1 MDSRDMIDKFKD
13 SFKEESIENISNI
26 EQALLNIEFESGQEV
41 INSIFR
47 NFHTIKGSAG
57 MFGFNFTASLVH
69 EIETV
74 LDPIKEG
81 SEEFNQVTIDSTLM
95 AVDFI
100 RELIEGDEAI
110 DEVEFKAR
118 EKELIETIK
127 IGIGFSV
134 DFGTGSELDSD
145 SNKKFH
151 LDSFSGLKVER
162 SVSGSFIKDRFEDE
176 ALNIETRI
184 YKILFL
190 PARGVL
196 FHGHK
201 PINLLKKILNLG
213 NGQIKARVR
222 DIPDLELISPD
233 NVYVKWEIKLETEE
247 SKSSIEDV
255 FVFLN
260 DQSKIV
266 VEEVDEFYEIPENEF
281 DSLVANTSESK
292 EEKKPNETSYVKRKN
307 GGEAKPGEIRHKTAA
322 SRVGDSSSFNFND
335 VSAKSKVNIAS
346 IKVDSKKLDHLVN
359 LVGELVTIQSKL
371 AKESENRNSNVL
383 NSISAEFSLLINELR
398 DYTTGL
404 RTVPIEILFV
414 KFQRIVK
421 DLSSQLGKS
430 ILYQTQGGDT
440 VLDKS
445 IIERLN
451 EPLVHLIR
459 NSIDHGIE
467 SINERVDAGKDPKG
481 VIKLSAHQS
490 GDSVIVVI
498 EDDGRGLDRRK
509 IIKKAIE
516 KNIISEAVS
525 KTLSEID
532 IYNLIFEPG
541 FSTASAVTSISGRG
555 VGMDVV
561 RKQVESLRGNV
572 ILESELGKYTRTKL
586 IFPLTLAIIEGWLV
600 RVKEEYFIVPLSSV
614 ESCLEADKLTYN
626 KCGLDSGNNVMNYR
640 GSMISYIRLREFFE
654 ISNEKSSSEHVV
666 VVNTNSGKI
675 GIVVDQ
681 VLGQHQ
687 TVIKALGK
695 VYSRV
700 EGVSGATIL
709 GDGSI
714 ALVID
719 IDTITKIMK

>member
-1 MDSRDMIDKFKD
+1 MNTRDMIDKFRD
-13 SFKEESIENISNI
+13 SFKEESIENISDI

-81 SEEFNQVTIDSTLM
+81 SDEFDQATVDSTLM

-110 DEVEFKAR
+110 GEVEFKTR

-127 IGIGFSV
+127 MGIGASADV
-134 DFGTGSELDSD
+134 KLGGDLESSSSCEVQIDSPGGGGEESSSELS
-145 SNKKFH
+145 SE
-151 LDSFSGLKVER
+151 G
-162 SVSGSFIKDRFEDE
+162 GFEDE
-176 ALNIETRI
+176 ALNIATKVYRI
-184 YKILFL
+184 IFK
-190 PARGVL
+190 PARGIL

-213 NGQIKARVR
+213 NGQIKARVGN
-222 DIPDLELISPD
+222 IPDLELISPD
-233 NVYVKWEIKLETEE
+233 NVYVKWEMKLETEE
-247 SKSSIEDV
+247 SRNAIEDV
-255 FVFLN
+255 FVFL
-260 DQSKIV
+260 DEQSKVV
-266 VEEVDEFYEIPENEF
+266 VEEVDKFYEIPEDDLDLLES
-281 DSLVANTSESK
+281 DEVRASSDLKEVSSAKQSLLSKTREVESK
-292 EEKKPNETSYVKRKN
+292 VSSRSD
-307 GGEAKPGEIRHKTAA
+307 GGN
-322 SRVGDSSSFNFND
+322 FNFID
-335 VSAKSKVNIAS
+335 VTAKSKVNIAS

-371 AKESENRNSNVL
+371 SKEAENKGSNVL

-421 DLSSQLGKS
+421 DLSAQLGKS
-430 ILYQTQGGDT
+430 ILYHTQGGDT

-445 IIERLN
+445 IIEKLN

-467 SINERVDAGKDPKG
+467 SVDERVKAGKDPKG

-498 EDDGRGLDRRK
+498 EDDGRGLDRLK
-509 IIKKAIE
+509 IIKKAVE
-516 KNIISEAVS
+516 KDIVSETVS
-525 KTLSEID
+525 KTLSEAD
-532 IYNLIFEPG
+532 VYNLIFEPG
-541 FSTASAVTSISGRG
+541 FSTASVVTSISGRG

-561 RKQVESLRGNV
+561 RKQVESLRGSV
-572 ILESELGKYTRTKL
+572 VLESDLGKYTRTKL

-600 RVKEEYFIVPLSSV
+600 RVKDEHFIVPLSSV
-614 ESCLEADKLTYN
+614 ESCLEADKLMSK
-626 KCGLDSGNNVMNYR
+626 KCGLECNNNVMNYR

-654 ISNEKSSSEHVV
+654 ISKERSASEHVV

-675 GIVVDQ
+675 GIVVDE

-709 GDGSI
+709 GDGSL

-719 IDTITKIMK
+719 IDTITKIIK

>member
-1 MDSRDMIDKFKD
+1 MNSSDMIDKFKD
-13 SFKEESIENISNI
+13 SFKEESIENISDI
-26 EQALLNIEFESGQEV
+26 EHALLNIEFESGEEV

-57 MFGFNFTASLVH
+57 MFGFNLTASLVH

-81 SEEFNQVTIDSTLM
+81 SDKFNQDNVDAILM

-110 DEVEFKAR
+110 DESAYKVR
-118 EKELIETIK
+118 EKDLIDTIK
-127 IGIGFSV
+127 KGRGVGFNNTVLSSTNEDQASPSNDLNSQKSV
-134 DFGTGSELDSD
+134 LDS
-145 SNKKFH
+145 SLEQGKF
-151 LDSFSGLKVER
+151 D
-162 SVSGSFIKDRFEDE
+162 DE
-176 ALNIETRI
+176 ALNIETKV
-184 YKILFL
+184 YKILFS
-190 PARGVL
+190 PSKGIL

-201 PINLLKKILNLG
+201 PINFLRKLLNLG
-213 NGQIKARVR
+213 NGQVRARVR
-222 DIPDLELISPD
+222 NIPDLELISPD
-233 NVYVKWEIKLETEE
+233 NVYVEWEVKLETEE
-247 SKSSIEDV
+247 SKSSIEDI
-255 FVFLN
+255 FMFL
-260 DQSKIV
+260 DGQSKVV
-266 VEEVDEFYEIPENEF
+266 VEEVDASYEIPEAFELDFLADNLDKGVNEVF
-281 DSLVANTSESK
+281 FKENQSSPESK
-292 EEKKPNETSYVKRKN
+292 EMYNKMSL
-307 GGEAKPGEIRHKTAA
+307 GG
-322 SRVGDSSSFNFND
+322 VGANFND
-335 VSAKSKVNIAS
+335 DTAKSKVNIAS

-371 AKESENRNSNVL
+371 AKEAESSNNNIL

-421 DLSSQLGKS
+421 DLSAQLGKS
-430 ILYQTQGGDT
+430 IRYYAQGGDT

-467 SINERVDAGKDPKG
+467 SAEERIKAGKDAQG
-481 VIKLSAHQS
+481 IIKLSAHQS
-490 GDSVIVVI
+490 GDSVIVII
-498 EDDGRGLDRRK
+498 EDDGRGLNKFK
-509 IIKKAIE
+509 IIKRAIE
-516 KNIISEAVS
+516 RDIISENVS
-525 KTLSEID
+525 KTLSD
-532 IYNLIFEPG
+532 VDVYNLIFEPG
-541 FSTASAVTSISGRG
+541 FSTADVVTNISGRG

-561 RKQVESLRGNV
+561 RKQVESLRGSV
-572 ILESELGKYTRTKL
+572 ILESELGKYTRIKL

-600 RVKEEYFIVPLSSV
+600 RVENEYFIVPLSSV
-614 ESCLEADKLTYN
+614 ESCLEADKLISKVCVLEN
-626 KCGLDSGNNVMNYR
+626 NNNVMNYR
-640 GSMISYIRLREFFE
+640 GSMISFIRLREFFE
-654 ISNEKSSSEHVV
+654 ISDEKSDSEHVV

-675 GIVVDQ
+675 GIVVDE

-687 TVIKALGK
+687 TVIKTLGK
-695 VYSRV
+695 LYSKV

-709 GDGSI
+709 GDGSL

-719 IDTITKIMK
+719 IDTITKIIR